1 MPRTRKTQ
9 SGAPAQPAPK
19 VAPQTYGQGVELQ
32 TLDAA
37 MPTPN
42 MAAAAASPSPAAPG
56 GTPAPAQPYDHEA
69 VLAAAQGASPET
81 GLLLDPT
88 NRPSEPITAGLMRG
102 PGPGP
107 EALQKQQGS
116 PAGDML
122 RRLSQTTGDPYFA
135 QLADRAGA

>member
-1 MPRTRKTQ
+1 M
-9 SGAPAQPAPK
+9 PAPK
-19 VAPQTYGQGVELQ
+19 VAPQTYGQGVEMQ

-42 MAAAAASPSPAAPG
+42 MAAAVADPPSAAAGGSPAPV
-56 GTPAPAQPYDHEA
+56 QPYAHEA
-69 VLAAAQGASPET
+69 VLAAAQTVRPET

-107 EALQKQQGS
+107 EALQRQQGS

-135 QLADRAGA
+135 QLADQAGA